1 MAILSVFA
9 KLAPVG
15 TSSALSEAAV
25 RRVSTESDES
35 VLTDVLAV
43 EEPLEIR
50 LGFADN
56 THRAISITMRTPG
69 DDGELAAGFLFTE
82 GILSSAEQI
91 RQIRHCGLKIRT
103 GKGVI
108 DRAAALN
115 SNTIRVDLVDDV
127 EIDLKRL
134 ERHFYTS
141 SSCGV
146 CGKSSIEALRTG
158 VKPLSEN
165 RLMASSEM
173 IHSLPSQLRET
184 QLVFDETGG
193 LHASALFTAD
203 GMLDIVREDVGRHN
217 ALDKVIGRNFL
228 DGTVPLSDRIL
239 LVSGRA
245 SFELVQKALMA
256 GIPIMAA
263 VGAPSS
269 LAVELASAYGMT
281 LIGFVRDGRFNVY
294 TGAERV
300 AVSEAET
307 RPVGSMSLER

>member
-1 MAILSVFA
+1 M
-9 KLAPVG
+9 
-15 TSSALSEAAV
+15 T
-25 RRVSTESDES
+25 
-35 VLTDVLAV
+35 TDGREVADLLAV

-50 LGFADN
+50 LGLPNN

-82 GILSSAEQI
+82 GILSSPEQI
-91 RQIRHCGLKIRT
+91 MQIRHCGLKIRT

-108 DRAAALN
+108 DRASALN
-115 SNTIRVDLVDDV
+115 SNTIRVDLADGV
-127 EIDLKRL
+127 EVDLKRL
-134 ERHFYTS
+134 KRHFYTS

-158 VKPLSEN
+158 VKPLPEN
-165 RLMASSEM
+165 GLTVGGDV
-173 IHSLPSQLRET
+173 IHSMPARLRET
-184 QLVFDETGG
+184 QSVFDETGG

-203 GMLDIVREDVGRHN
+203 GELESVREDVGRHN
-217 ALDKVIGRNFL
+217 ALDKIIGAKFMAGDL
-228 DGTVPLSDRIL
+228 PSSDRIL

-269 LAVELASAYGMT
+269 LAVELASEYGMT

-294 TGAERV
+294 SSRGRIQHC
-300 AVSEAET
+300 
-307 RPVGSMSLER
+307 

>member
-1 MAILSVFA
+1 MKPAA
-9 KLAPVG
+9 A
-15 TSSALSEAAV
+15 SS
-25 RRVSTESDES
+25 RVLEHQVIT
-35 VLTDVLAV
+35 TDGGEVTDLLAV

-50 LGFADN
+50 LGLPDK

-82 GILSSAEQI
+82 GILSSPEQI
-91 RQIRHCGLKIRT
+91 TQIRHCGLKIRT
-103 GKGVI
+103 ARGVI
-108 DRAAALN
+108 DRASALN
-115 SNTIRVDLVDDV
+115 SNTIHVDLTDGV
-127 EIDLKRL
+127 ELDLKRL

-158 VKPLSEN
+158 VKSLPENGLSINGEVV
-165 RLMASSEM
+165 
-173 IHSLPSQLRET
+173 HSLPARLRET
-184 QLVFDETGG
+184 QSVFDETGG

-203 GMLDIVREDVGRHN
+203 GGLEIVREDVGRHN
-217 ALDKVIGRNFL
+217 AVDKVIGRKFL
-228 DGTVPLSDRIL
+228 DGELPLSDRIL

-256 GIPIMAA
+256 GIPVLAA

-269 LAVELASAYGMT
+269 LAVELANAYGMT

-294 TGAERV
+294 CRGERI
-300 AVSEAET
+300 
-307 RPVGSMSLER
+307 RNN